1 MFDVL
6 ISSCRCQQVTG
17 RIILSFVPPQNGL
30 KPKLD
35 SFGGKIGR
43 ERERGREKEGGRGP
57 SLSDTLG
64 GNLYFASENL
74 NVLHLY

>member
-1 MFDVL
+1 MSLPTSNWSNNTFFCSTSKWFKTQIGL
-6 ISSCRCQQVTG
+6 IR
-17 RIILSFVPPQNGL
+17 
-30 KPKLD
+30 
-35 SFGGKIGR
+35 GKIGR

-64 GNLYFASENL
+64 GKLYFASENL

>member
-1 MFDVL
+1 MSLPTSNWSNNTFFCSTSRWFKTQIGL
-6 ISSCRCQQVTG
+6 IR
-17 RIILSFVPPQNGL
+17 
-30 KPKLD
+30 
-35 SFGGKIGR
+35 GKIVR
-43 ERERGREKEGGRGP
+43 EREREGEKEGGRGP

>member
-35 SFGGKIGR
+35 SFVGRLGG
-43 ERERGREKEGGRGP
+43 RERGREKEGGRGP

>member
-1 MFDVL
+1 MFDIL

-17 RIILSFVPPQNGL
+17 RIILSFVPPQDGL

-35 SFGGKIGR
+35 SFVGRLGGRERER
-43 ERERGREKEGGRGP
+43 ERERGREGS

>member
-35 SFGGKIGR
+35 SFGGKIGK
-43 ERERGREKEGGRGP
+43 ERERGP

-74 NVLHLY
+74 SALHLY

>member
-1 MFDVL
+1 MSLPTSNWSNNTFFCSTSKWFKTQIRL
-6 ISSCRCQQVTG
+6 IR
-17 RIILSFVPPQNGL
+17 
-30 KPKLD
+30 
-35 SFGGKIGR
+35 GKIGR
-43 ERERGREKEGGRGP
+43 EREREGERGP